1 VSDRSTYLR
10 STRHPWPCFL
20 FLMPL
25 LLAYEGGVLWLGGSH
40 PEMLRNGADN
50 WLRCGLTSVGV
61 PCDWVPP
68 VMLVAVFAMW
78 SWLRRGDQ
86 PGDLVGVLSGMVIES
101 VAYALGLW
109 VLHRGLTPLLNWV
122 GVTLA
127 TSSTPEPALRQVV
140 TFLGAGIYEEA
151 LFRLG
156 LFGILA
162 VLMRWV
168 GTPGFLATM
177 LAGAASAALFSAAHH
192 VGPYGQPYSHY
203 VFLFRTLAGLYFAC
217 LYQAR
222 GFGIAVGA
230 HACYN
235 VMVSVGAT

>member
-1 VSDRSTYLR
+1 
-10 STRHPWPCFL
+10 
-20 FLMPL
+20 MPL
-25 LLAYEGGVLWLGGSH
+25 LLAYEGGVIWLGGSH

-61 PCDWVPP
+61 PYGWVPP
-68 VMLVAVFAMW
+68 VMLVAVFATW
-78 SWLRRGDQ
+78 SWLRRGDR
-86 PGDLVGVLSGMVIES
+86 PGDLVGVLCGMAIES

-109 VLHRGLTPLLNWV
+109 FLHRGLAPLLNWV
-122 GVTLA
+122 CVALA
-127 TSSTPEPALRQVV
+127 TSSTPEPALCQVV

-162 VLMRWV
+162 VLMRLL
-168 GTPGFLATM
+168 GTPGFLATL

-192 VGPYGQPYSHY
+192 VGPYGQPYSHFI
-203 VFLFRTLAGLYFAC
+203 FLFRTLAGLYFAC

-235 VMVSVGAT
+235 VMVSVGTT